1 MNTKFDRILTLIN
14 VSAAVI
20 TAAAALA
27 IPIVLYVDAK
37 STRTLDVMND
47 LDSKASEIVAEKIRL
62 DDLNKVAGTQRFEP
76 NYIDHKDHY
85 AVQTQVYRLLNLYD
99 YVCLGGK
106 TNLFSLELIQQMR
119 GDALR
124 QTWADYGAYI
134 KAHREKSDQSKRAW
148 ENCDS
153 VAAEPMAG

>member
-1 MNTKFDRILTLIN
+1 MQKIDRALGFC
-14 VSAAVI
+14 SAGAAIV
-20 TAAAALA
+20 TAIAALA

-37 STRTLDVMND
+37 RNRTLDVMND
-47 LDSKASEIVAEKIRL
+47 LDTKISAIVAEKIRL
-62 DDLNKVAGTQRFEP
+62 DALNGVKGQQRFDP
-76 NYIDHKDHY
+76 KYIDGDGNS

-106 TNLFSLELIQQMR
+106 MNLFSLDIIGEMR

-124 QTWADYGAYI
+124 QTWADYGPYI
-134 KAHREKSDQSKRAW
+134 KAHRANGEQDKKAW

-153 VAAEPMAG
+153 VAFPAGSAS